1 MKKKTT
7 DYDHGKFITTQEFNS
22 LTTDNSAA
30 RLKEAN
36 LASRNNIANLVRQV
50 YFDKKTINYDNKIT
64 SNKTKLALIQNELNK
79 P

>member
-50 YFDKKTINYDNKIT
+50 YFDNKIT